1 MPGHERSPVDPLANV
16 VVEITGR
23 HPQAWMND
31 LWLRFHGIVRP
42 EGPRAEDAVAA
53 LEELGVPLE
62 RENHIL
68 KALGT
73 GV

>member
-1 MPGHERSPVDPLANV
+1 MPGHQRSPVDLLGDV

-53 LEELGVPLE
+53 LKELGVPLE
-62 RENHIL
+62 AGEPHSE
-68 KALGT
+68 
-73 GV
+73 GVGHGV